1 MKRIFLPILL
11 GVLMISAVLP
21 SAVVFA
27 GNDVPGRQRKQKVK
41 ESVLRVKPIT
51 GTWINLAYKDVRN
64 RYTNP
69 QSFDNTDP
77 ELWKAKV
84 RELSAMGIEY
94 LVFMEV
100 ANEGKAYYPS
110 QLMPWWYDKDKQSPV
125 EAILD
130 EAARYDMKVFMSTGW
145 AKDQDDN
152 LQDPAIKQRQL
163 QIMEELA
170 VFYKNHKAFYGW

>member
-1 MKRIFLPILL
+1 MKRNFLPILL
-11 GVLMISAVLP
+11 GLLMISAVLP

-27 GNDVPGRQRKQKVK
+27 GNDVSGRQRKQKVK

-130 EAARYDMKVFMSTGW
+130 EAARYDMKVFYEYWMG
-145 AKDQDDN
+145 KR
-152 LQDPAIKQRQL
+152 P
-163 QIMEELA
+163 
-170 VFYKNHKAFYGW
+170 G

>member
-64 RYTNP
+64 RYTNRGY
-69 QSFDNTDP
+69 DGC
-77 ELWKAKV
+77 
-84 RELSAMGIEY
+84 RIMGGVY
-94 LVFMEV
+94 L
-100 ANEGKAYYPS
+100 EG
-110 QLMPWWYDKDKQSPV
+110 
-125 EAILD
+125 I
-130 EAARYDMKVFMSTGW
+130 
-145 AKDQDDN
+145 
-152 LQDPAIKQRQL
+152 QRG
-163 QIMEELA
+163 
-170 VFYKNHKAFYGW
+170 F